1 MNEIEKSI
9 SIEMSH
15 KKIAGVLIFSALFF
29 IIAILLWLQ
38 KNIDYS
44 IIIWNNHIYEN
55 ALYLRFFQ
63 IISRYGMGSISIM
76 YSLLILLSFKNK
88 ELENNKTLFLFV
100 LFSFILG
107 SIAGDLLKE
116 IIGRSRP
123 VVELSGKIMLT
134 DLSDTSSF
142 PSGHATKSMALA
154 LPFVLMSLNRDITTK
169 IFKSVIFLS
178 AIFVCCSRIAL
189 QKHFLSDVLAGIAI
203 ALLFVV
209 VAVPVVN
216 FIYKKRRINE
226 QNLEGYNK
234 RLCIIFMA
242 LAVLL
247 CLI

>member
-1 MNEIEKSI
+1 MPVNNLRYQSMNEVEKSI

-142 PSGHATKSMALA
+142 PSGHATKSMA
-154 LPFVLMSLNRDITTK
+154 
-169 IFKSVIFLS
+169 
-178 AIFVCCSRIAL
+178 
-189 QKHFLSDVLAGIAI
+189 
-203 ALLFVV
+203 
-209 VAVPVVN
+209 
-216 FIYKKRRINE
+216 
-226 QNLEGYNK
+226 
-234 RLCIIFMA
+234 
-242 LAVLL
+242 
-247 CLI
+247 